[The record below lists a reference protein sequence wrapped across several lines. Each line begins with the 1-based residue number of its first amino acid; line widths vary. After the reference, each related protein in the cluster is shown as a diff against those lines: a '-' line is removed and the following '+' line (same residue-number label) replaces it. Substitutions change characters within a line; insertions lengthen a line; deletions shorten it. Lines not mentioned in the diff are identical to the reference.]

1 MLKFK
6 DFISMSN
13 EQLDE
18 ARFIKVNRI
27 RNGVVQR
34 RKIVSATPGY
44 KIINGKLVRMTSLEK
59 MHRRLAQRKAAR
71 KRKPKLALILRKRK
85 KSNLKRF
92 STGIEHRPATHPVT
106 QHHTGIEH
114 KPPVNQNQHHA

>member
-18 ARFIKVNRI
+18 ARIIKVNRI
-27 RNGVVQR
+27 RNGAVQR

-44 KIINGKLVRMTSLEK
+44 KIIDGKLVRMSSQEK
-59 MHRRLAQRKAAR
+59 MHRRLAQRKASR
-71 KRKPKLALILRKRK
+71 KRAPKMAMILRKRT

-92 STGIEHRPATHPVT
+92 STGIEHRPTPVTT
-106 QHHTGIEH
+106 QHH
-114 KPPVNQNQHHA
+114 A

>member
-6 DFISMSN
+6 DFISMSD

-18 ARFIKVNRI
+18 AKFIKVNRI

-34 RKIVSATPGY
+34 RHVVSVTPGY
-44 KIINGKLVRMTSLEK
+44 KIIAGKLVRMSSQEK
-59 MHRRLAQRKAAR
+59 MHRRIAQRKAAM
-71 KRKPKLALILRKRK
+71 KRRPKLAIALRKRT
-85 KSNLKRF
+85 KSIKKRF
-92 STGIEHRPATHPVT
+92 S
-106 QHHTGIEH
+106 TGIEH